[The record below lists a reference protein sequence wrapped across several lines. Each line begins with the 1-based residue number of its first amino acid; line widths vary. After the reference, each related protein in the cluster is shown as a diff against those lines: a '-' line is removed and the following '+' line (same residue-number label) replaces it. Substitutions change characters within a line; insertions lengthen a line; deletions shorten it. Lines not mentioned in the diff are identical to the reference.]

1 VPTNGRA
8 FTRFYCFARSSRWSE
23 EKVRAD
29 QRKDR
34 FRLDNPYHP
43 PRHATKWP
51 PRAQRARPAGHFLN
65 RAAGHFLNRAAGHFL
80 NRPAGQVLKQA
91 PRFRRRFADCR
102 REDGDFRV
110 SSAIPALR
118 SYHGSVPKYSIVV
131 PFHNEEENVT
141 TLYDRV
147 KHVMEQV
154 GESFEMI
161 FVDDGSRDRTY
172 RLLEE
177 IAAVDS
183 RVLVVKLR
191 RNFGQTSALAA
202 GFDNAQGDFVLAMD
216 GDLQHDPAEIPGF
229 LAKLEEGYD
238 VVSGWRSQR
247 ADNVVLRRMPSKAA
261 NWLMAKLSGVNIH
274 DFGTTFKAYR
284 REVIQSIPLY
294 GEMHRFIPALAS
306 WYGAS
311 ICEIPITNPKREF
324 GRSHYGLSRTARVF
338 FDLMTIRFL
347 LRYMTRPLHFF
358 GGVGILGMMGGSAL
372 AVWLLVLK
380 LVTGQ
385 HVMAAHGPIFVIA
398 GVLILAGIQMMGIGL
413 LGELQVRHF
422 HTAAHRAP
430 YAIERI
436 VRLRSSEES
445 LLQ

>member
-1 VPTNGRA
+1 M
-8 FTRFYCFARSSRWSE
+8 
-23 EKVRAD
+23 
-29 QRKDR
+29 
-34 FRLDNPYHP
+34 
-43 PRHATKWP
+43 
-51 PRAQRARPAGHFLN
+51 
-65 RAAGHFLNRAAGHFL
+65 
-80 NRPAGQVLKQA
+80 
-91 PRFRRRFADCR
+91 
-102 REDGDFRV
+102 
-110 SSAIPALR
+110 
-118 SYHGSVPKYSIVV
+118 PKYSIVV

-147 KHVMEQV
+147 KLVMEHV
-154 GESFEMI
+154 GDSFELV

-202 GFDNAQGDFVLAMD
+202 GFDHAQGGFVLAMD
-216 GDLQHDPAEIPGF
+216 GDLQHDPDEIPNF

-247 ADNVVLRRMPSKAA
+247 GDNMLLRRIPSRAA
-261 NWLMAKLSGVNIH
+261 NWLMARLSGVSIH

-311 ICEIPITNPKREF
+311 ICEIPISNPQRVF
-324 GRSHYGLSRTARVF
+324 GKSHYGISRTFRVF

-358 GGVGILGMMGGSAL
+358 GSIGALGMLSGSGARRLAAGAEDRDRTACDGGSRPHL
-372 AVWLLVLK
+372 
-380 LVTGQ
+380 
-385 HVMAAHGPIFVIA
+385 
-398 GVLILAGIQMMGIGL
+398 
-413 LGELQVRHF
+413 RDRR
-422 HTAAHRAP
+422 RAP
-430 YAIERI
+430 AGRHPDDGH
-436 VRLRSSEES
+436 RPAGRAAGAPLPHRRPSRPLRRRAHPAPA
-445 LLQ
+445 LQRREHAALGYDRFKFGNL